1 LLHDIVSYLSDTNCR
16 QQLETPVANAS
27 QYGQSMTTAAA
38 NGIEIEYDTFG
49 DATSPPVLL
58 IMGLGVQ
65 MTLWD
70 PVFCQAI
77 ADRGHYVIRFDNRDI
92 GLSTWFDDAGVSE
105 LSDVMSGA
113 VPAPYSLADMAADA
127 AGLLDALGIESAH
140 IVGASMG
147 GMIAQTFAI
156 DFPAKTR
163 TLTSIMSTTGDL
175 TVGQASPE
183 ALGALLGLAP
193 ASREEAIES
202 DVQISKIIGSPG
214 YPMDELRIRERAAS
228 DYDRS
233 FHPAGMTRQVAAIVT
248 QPDRTDALGTL
259 NMPTLVI
266 HGADDPLVDPSGGHA
281 TAKAVPNATLKIV
294 PGMGHDLPPEL
305 FREIS
310 DSLAE
315 HFASV

>member
-1 LLHDIVSYLSDTNCR
+1 
-16 QQLETPVANAS
+16 
-27 QYGQSMTTAAA
+27 MTKAAA
-38 NGIEIEYDTFG
+38 NGIQIEYDTFG

-58 IMGLGVQ
+58 IMGLGAQ

-70 PVFCQAI
+70 PEFCQAI
-77 ADRGHYVIRFDNRDI
+77 ADHGYYVIRFDNRDI
-92 GLSTWFDDAGVSE
+92 GLSTWFDDAGSSA
-105 LSDVMSGA
+105 LSDVVSGA
-113 VPAPYSLADMAADA
+113 VGAPYSLSDMAADA

-156 DFPAKTR
+156 EYTTKTR

-175 TVGQASPE
+175 AVGQATPE

-193 ASREEAIES
+193 TSREEAIENAVVS
-202 DVQISKIIGSPG
+202 SKIIGSPG
-214 YPMDELRIRERAAS
+214 YPFDEARIRERAAS

-233 FHPAGMTRQVAAIVT
+233 FHPSGMARQVAAIVT
-248 QPDRTDALGTL
+248 QRDRTTALQSL
-259 NMPTLVI
+259 SMPTLVI
-266 HGADDPLVDPSGGHA
+266 HGDEDPLVDSSGGRA
-281 TAKAVPNATLKIV
+281 TADAVPHAKLMIV

-305 FREIS
+305 HEEIV

-315 HFASV
+315 HFAAASIPN